1 MEVALWIA
9 GALALMAL
17 GATVTYLIGM
27 AVPEPVFERAQQ
39 HGRYAGLGAA
49 TDGRRGGGRRIHR
62 MRRMRRLRILPA
74 AYPAL
79 RLAPVRA

>member
-9 GALALMAL
+9 GALGLMAL

-49 TDGRRGGGRRIHR
+49 ADRRRGGGKRI
-62 MRRMRRLRILPA
+62 RRMPVLPA
-74 AYPAL
+74 AHPVL
-79 RLAPVRA
+79 RMAPVRA

>member
-1 MEVALWIA
+1 MEVTLWIA
-9 GALALMAL
+9 GALGLIAL

-49 TDGRRGGGRRIHR
+49 TQKRRGGGKRI
-62 MRRMRRLRILPA
+62 RRLRILPA
-74 AYPAL
+74 AHPVP
-79 RLAPVRA
+79 RLVPVRA

>member
-9 GALALMAL
+9 GALGLMAL

-27 AVPEPVFERAQQ
+27 AVPEPVFETAQQ

-49 TDGRRGGGRRIHR
+49 TDGRSGGGRRI
-62 MRRMRRLRILPA
+62 RRLHMVVPA
-74 AYPAL
+74 AHPAY
-79 RLAPVRA
+79 RLVPVRA

>member
-17 GATVTYLIGM
+17 GATVTCLIGM

-49 TDGRRGGGRRIHR
+49 TDGRRGGGRRI
-62 MRRMRRLRILPA
+62 RRLRILPA
-74 AYPAL
+74 AQPAL